1 MIWATLQNARTSA
14 ARAPVGRWLLIL
26 SLTFAVGL
34 VPSGCGPP
42 PQSAGPAKGAGP
54 GGREQNLALSP
65 AQELEVGNEAYR
77 EILSKSHVEP
87 DGPNVERVRSV
98 GHKIKTAAEIEP
110 LQREINLRVRGFKFQ
125 WEFNVLKDRQIN
137 AFCLPGGKVAVFT
150 GLLPLAANDDQ
161 LATVMAHE
169 IAHALAHHGSERIAR
184 QKSEGGGFMGLLT
197 GKAHDRD
204 QESEADH
211 IGLFLMTFA
220 DYNPEQAVVFWE
232 RMRTASSGSS
242 RPPEILSDHPSD
254 SRRIAQL
261 GSWIAPAKAAK
272 RAFDEKRVLP
282 RSGSSSGK

>member
-14 ARAPVGRWLLIL
+14 ARAPLGRWLLIL
-26 SLTFAVGL
+26 SLTFASGFIAA
-34 VPSGCGPP
+34 GCGPQ
-42 PQSAGPAKGAGP
+42 PQSTGRAKGAGP
-54 GGREQNLALSP
+54 GGREQTLALSP
-65 AQELEVGNEAYR
+65 AQEEEVGKEAYR
-77 EILSKSHVEP
+77 EILSKSQVEP
-87 DGPNVERVRSV
+87 NGHPDVERVRRV
-98 GHKIKTAAEIEP
+98 GYKIKTAAEIEP

-150 GLLPLAANDDQ
+150 GLMPLAANDDQ

-169 IAHALAHHGSERIAR
+169 IAHALAHHGSERMAR
-184 QKSEGGGFMGLLT
+184 QKAEGGGFMGLLT

-220 DYNPEQAVVFWE
+220 GYNPEQAVVFWE

-254 SRRIAQL
+254 TRRIAQL

-272 RAFDEKRVLP
+272 RAFDEGHVLP
-282 RSGSSSGK
+282 GSGK